1 MFMRL
6 FHGPH
11 TCWSAVDRK
20 PLARYSRERLLLLT
34 LELNHQ
40 GVAYPINPLL
50 CGEPAPVS
58 VKVIVP
64 DSIASHS
71 REQIAYFGPGGLL
84 RRHAYTVDIMGGAAG
99 LNYATDY
106 RSVDGIV
113 VPTKRRVYTP
123 DANNQKISEPVLVA
137 IDIRDIAF
145 G

>member
-34 LELNHQ
+34 LKLNYQ

-58 VKVIVP
+58 VTVIVP
-64 DSIASHS
+64 ERLVPFGAP
-71 REQIAYFGPGGLL
+71 RLVNLTETEQLAPGATAAPVQVSGP
-84 RRHAYTVDIMGGAAG
+84 AKA
-99 LNYATDY
+99 
-106 RSVDGIV
+106 
-113 VPTKRRVYTP
+113 P
-123 DANNQKISEPVLVA
+123 LVN
-137 IDIRDIAF
+137 R
-145 G
+145 